1 MRSTDW
7 VSSGSRLTNG
17 LPRLPFPVAGDM
29 PDVYAPETTLL
40 LTADGGQV
48 HAYLWCYLEREL
60 LGTWHRFNPASLSSR
75 RVQDLPMAIQR
86 LSRRARFE
94 NSRPSSM
101 HSELK
106 RFGTFMG
113 WLDAPVHQGR
123 YEAVL
128 SDQTL
133 ALEAIKR
140 HHTYLRQRMQAN
152 HAEGR
157 ISAAMASHLDATAV
171 RLMSAIH
178 DRDFGNEVE
187 LIKFIHGDGVKA
199 PKADDVAAFMA
210 CMQGVFDSV
219 VAIVFRA
226 GIDSHDDASPS
237 KLRWQSGG
245 RETSI
250 PVSPSVDQAR
260 VMELG
265 CMAYA
270 ALCAGDSGAN
280 LAALRSYEE
289 PEDIQEQLDSPER
302 VNLRQKIIKFRAGG
316 KHVPVHL
323 TSTTVTRLRS
333 YLCLREALRS
343 QLDSHDVGALFV
355 QCEYGVVRY
364 RSVPALGIMPLGR
377 NFTSDLRA
385 RFDSFG
391 IELPSVTM
399 QQLRSYKAGKLAVDH
414 NPKVAADMMGNSVT
428 TAIRRYSKITETESR
443 AEMAPFLAS
452 LTSVVL
458 TRAEGNTQPGQL
470 VIPITAIPAGGCAD
484 HGHPKAQSEAPL
496 VAPDCTKTEGCFFCD
511 KFHVHADEEDS
522 IKLLSCRSVLERLA
536 PRAGD
541 AGPAARVHAAVVDRI
556 NALLGAIK
564 RINPTSHDRAHSVV
578 IEEGR
583 LSRYW
588 ASKLQQLHLLGL
600 LSRSHS

>member
-1 MRSTDW
+1 
-7 VSSGSRLTNG
+7 
-17 LPRLPFPVAGDM
+17 M
-29 PDVYAPETTLL
+29 PDVYTPESTLL
-40 LTADGGQV
+40 LTTDGGQV
-48 HAYLWCYLEREL
+48 HAYLWCYLERERQGSWYL
-60 LGTWHRFNPASLSSR
+60 FNPASLSAR
-75 RVQDLPMAIQR
+75 RVQDLPRAVER
-86 LSRRARFE
+86 LSKRARFE

-101 HSELK
+101 RSELN
-106 RFGTFMG
+106 RLGTFLG
-113 WLDAPVHQGR
+113 WLDAPFHQGR

-133 ALEAIKR
+133 ALEAIKS

-157 ISAAMASHLDATAV
+157 ISAAVASHRDVAAV

-187 LIKFIHGDGVKA
+187 LIKFIHGEGVKA
-199 PKADDVAAFMA
+199 PKAEDVAAFMA

-219 VAIVFRA
+219 IAMVFGA
-226 GIDSHDDASPS
+226 GIDTLDDARPS
-237 KLRWQSGG
+237 ELRWQSGG
-245 RETSI
+245 REASVL
-250 PVSPSVDQAR
+250 VSPSVGQPR

-289 PEDIQEQLDSPER
+289 PEDMQEQLDSPER
-302 VNLRQKIIKFRAGG
+302 VNLRQKVIKFRAGG

-333 YLCLREALRS
+333 YLRLRELLRS
-343 QLDSHDVGALFV
+343 QLDSPDVGPLFV
-355 QCEYGVVRY
+355 QCEYAVGHQR
-364 RSVPALGIMPLGR
+364 RAPPLGIVPLGR
-377 NFTSDLRA
+377 SFTSDLRA
-385 RFDSFG
+385 RLDRFG
-391 IELPSVTM
+391 VELPAVTM

-428 TAIRRYSKITETESR
+428 TAIRRYSKITDAESR
-443 AEMAPFLAS
+443 SEMAPFLAS

-458 TRAEGNTQPGQL
+458 TRAEGNSQPGQL
-470 VIPITAIPAGGCAD
+470 AIPITAIPAGGCAD
-484 HGHPKAQSEAPL
+484 HGHPKAQSETPL
-496 VAPDCTKTEGCFFCD
+496 VAPDCAKTEGCFFCD

-536 PRAGD
+536 PGASD
-541 AGPAARVHAAVVDRI
+541 AGAAARVHAAVVDRI
-556 NALLGAIK
+556 NALLDAIR
-564 RINPTSHDRAHSVV
+564 RINPASHDRAQSVV
-578 IEEGR
+578 MEEGR

>member
-1 MRSTDW
+1 
-7 VSSGSRLTNG
+7 
-17 LPRLPFPVAGDM
+17 M
-29 PDVYAPETTLL
+29 PDVYTPESTLL
-40 LTADGGQV
+40 LTTDGGQV

-60 LGTWHRFNPASLSSR
+60 QGSWYLFNPASLSAR
-75 RVQDLPMAIQR
+75 RVQDLPRAVER
-86 LSRRARFE
+86 LSKRARFE

-101 HSELK
+101 RSELN
-106 RFGTFMG
+106 RLGSFLG
-113 WLDAPVHQGR
+113 WLDAPFHQGR

-128 SDQTL
+128 SDPTL
-133 ALEAIKR
+133 ALEAIKS

-157 ISAAMASHLDATAV
+157 ISAAVASHRDVAAV

-187 LIKFIHGDGVKA
+187 LIKFIHGEGVKA
-199 PKADDVAAFMA
+199 PKAEDVAAFMA

-219 VAIVFRA
+219 IAIIFGA
-226 GIDSHDDASPS
+226 GIDTRDDASPS
-237 KLRWQSGG
+237 ELRWQSGG
-245 RETSI
+245 REASVL
-250 PVSPSVDQAR
+250 VSPSVGQPR

-302 VNLRQKIIKFRAGG
+302 VNLRQKVIKFRAGG

-333 YLCLREALRS
+333 YLRLREVLRS
-343 QLDSHDVGALFV
+343 KLDSPDVGPLFV
-355 QCEYGVVRY
+355 QCEYAVGHH
-364 RSVPALGIMPLGR
+364 RSAPPLGIIPLGTS
-377 NFTSDLRA
+377 FTSDLRA
-385 RFDSFG
+385 RLDRFG
-391 IELPSVTM
+391 VELPAVTM

-428 TAIRRYSKITETESR
+428 TAIRRYSKITDAESR

-458 TRAEGNTQPGQL
+458 TRAEGNSQPGQL
-470 VIPITAIPAGGCAD
+470 AIPITAIPAGGCAD

-536 PRAGD
+536 PGTGD
-541 AGPAARVHAAVVDRI
+541 AGAAARVHAAVVDRI

-564 RINPTSHDRAHSVV
+564 RINPASHDRAHSVV
-578 IEEGR
+578 MEEGR